1 MVPHLYDLASMALL
15 NVFFL
20 LFLLELLS
28 CQVSMVSVA
37 IDQDS
42 SIYIL
47 DLMLG

>member
-1 MVPHLYDLASMALL
+1 MVLHLYDPASMALL

-20 LFLLELLS
+20 FLLELLA